1 MVNNPYFATCFS
13 LPIIIIK
20 GPIVYISNLGSPIIF
35 LNSYETMVDLLEKRG
50 GTYSSRPKNVMLDL
64 FVLRDTHYVTI
75 INQLILEV
83 DGQVGLQRCFHMAM
97 NLGSRGN
104 FYTDIFKSTR
114 YQDITRSRKYQPI
127 NFLITFYH
135 HQRTFLNIFGRTSV
149 CSIIYMYI
157 LNDLSIGQR
166 DEQY

>member
-1 MVNNPYFATCFS
+1 MMTCGRRQGDGEKNMVNKSCSATCFS

-83 DGQVGLQRCFHMAM
+83 DGQAGL
-97 NLGSRGN
+97 
-104 FYTDIFKSTR
+104 
-114 YQDITRSRKYQPI
+114 
-127 NFLITFYH
+127 
-135 HQRTFLNIFGRTSV
+135 
-149 CSIIYMYI
+149 
-157 LNDLSIGQR
+157 
-166 DEQY
+166 